1 MVNES
6 GSPSLSPPQRSHWG
20 PRLGWPSCVTRGIDP
35 GLLITWLHWKL
46 TSTIN
51 IDLAAI
57 SSGESDI
64 NLSLPAQSVRRR
76 EEGKKVVVVVVV
88 MVLGK
93 VVLGEWCG
101 AKFSEIDAERLIWF
115 HAEWVVLK
123 DRCGSWIRENF
134 SWGQMW
140 YGVYRDWFWRGQ
152 SMGKYVLYGLSRKMT
167 LLNNIL
173 RIFKAKWKWW
183 IQ

>member
-1 MVNES
+1 MLYCNVQAGHLWLCTWDYWSLNKWS
-6 GSPSLSPPQRSHWG
+6 MNLGHHPSLPLRSHWG

-76 EEGKKVVVVVVV
+76 ERRLKWRERKWWWWWWWWWSWGKWF
-88 MVLGK
+88 LGND
-93 VVLGEWCG
+93 VVLSLV
-101 AKFSEIDAERLIWF
+101 KLMQ
-115 HAEWVVLK
+115 K
-123 DRCGSWIRENF
+123 D
-134 SWGQMW
+134 
-140 YGVYRDWFWRGQ
+140 
-152 SMGKYVLYGLSRKMT
+152 
-167 LLNNIL
+167 
-173 RIFKAKWKWW
+173 
-183 IQ
+183 

>member
-1 MVNES
+1 MLYCNVQAGHLWLCTWDYWSLNKWS
-6 GSPSLSPPQRSHWG
+6 MNLGHHPSLPLRSHWG

-76 EEGKKVVVVVVV
+76 ERRLKWRERKWWWWWWWWWSWGKWF
-88 MVLGK
+88 LGND
-93 VVLGEWCG
+93 VVLSLVRLVQKDWCG
-101 AKFSEIDAERLIWF
+101 SMLSEWF
-115 HAEWVVLK
+115 LKTDVVS
-123 DRCGSWIRENF
+123 G
-134 SWGQMW
+134 
-140 YGVYRDWFWRGQ
+140 
-152 SMGKYVLYGLSRKMT
+152 
-167 LLNNIL
+167 
-173 RIFKAKWKWW
+173 
-183 IQ
+183 